1 MFNQIGQ
8 LSVEKVCIKNIPG
21 PCMLEKYSYTESVG
35 HKNNQNKQYRQK
47 PRRSSLGRLRQAV
60 GGNVLQKERWYE
72 VNC

>member
-1 MFNQIGQ
+1 
-8 LSVEKVCIKNIPG
+8 
-21 PCMLEKYSYTESVG
+21 MLEKYSYTESVG